1 MIAVHLPTLKPRH
14 KRHQPPF
21 RFEAMWLRELRCAEV
36 VEDAWMEGLYKPDG
50 VQITNC
56 LDSCRARLSA
66 WNKLEFGHVK
76 WQIERLENSLQHLEQ
91 HPERNF
97 EQIQEVHRSL
107 NYWLDVENTMWHQRS
122 RHLWI
127 IDGDHNTSF
136 FHQKA
141 SN

>member
-1 MIAVHLPTLKPRH
+1 MIAIHLPTLKPRH

-76 WQIERLENSLQHLEQ
+76 RQIERLENPLQHLEQ
-91 HPERNF
+91 HPECNF

>member
-1 MIAVHLPTLKPRH
+1 MIHNLSLLNQVDLFQYINILHH
-14 KRHQPPF
+14 KNMAQFHETEYLFVNNRGIIYI
-21 RFEAMWLRELRCAEV
+21 ML
-36 VEDAWMEGLYKPDG
+36 
-50 VQITNC
+50 
-56 LDSCRARLSA
+56 
-66 WNKLEFGHVK
+66 GH
-76 WQIERLENSLQHLEQ
+76 IILT
-91 HPERNF
+91 
-97 EQIQEVHRSL
+97 HRSL

>member
-1 MIAVHLPTLKPRH
+1 
-14 KRHQPPF
+14 
-21 RFEAMWLRELRCAEV
+21 MWLQDPRCANIVQE
-36 VEDAWMEGLYKPDG
+36 AWHKGLYKPDG
-50 VQITNC
+50 AAITNC
-56 LDSCRARLSA
+56 HATCHDQLTA

-76 WQIERLENSLQHLEQ
+76 RQIERLENSLQHLEQ

-122 RHLWI
+122 RHLWT
-127 IDGDHNTSF
+127 IDGDQNTSF